1 MDTTYSFPLD
11 YDKVINQTNYYWFE
25 EGFTTDEL
33 IQLES
38 QVQQIKSVP
47 GVTESGGQENGEGLD
62 SRSSTI
68 KWVPFSEETKW
79 IYDKIG
85 LLSKIANDEM
95 FNFDIHNMPEQIQYT
110 EYYSTNKGHYD
121 WHMDLGST
129 GFMKFR
135 KISVTVQLSDSNE
148 YEGGDLQIWSGGQQP
163 NTAPKGKGNVVIF
176 PSFMMHRVTPVT
188 KGTRKSFVL
197 WLGGESFK

>member
-1 MDTTYSFPLD
+1 MDTLYSFPLD

-25 EGFTTDEL
+25 EGFTPDEL
-33 IQLES
+33 TQLET
-38 QVQQIKSVP
+38 QVQQIPSVP
-47 GVTESGGQENGEGLD
+47 GVTESGGQESGEGLD

-85 LLSKIANDEM
+85 LLSKIANEEM
-95 FNFDIHNMPEQIQYT
+95 FNFNIYNMPEQIQYT

-121 WHMDLGST
+121 WHMDLGTT
-129 GFMKFR
+129 GYMKFR
-135 KISVTVQLSDSNE
+135 KISVTVQLSGPDE